1 MLEPING
8 QILLDGKKVSLN
20 NYNWKSLVGY
30 VTQSVYLIDDSIKNN
45 ILVGA
50 NSSSEFDEK
59 RFNLAIKN
67 SQLDIFIDQIPEGIN
82 FKVGENGIKLSGGQ
96 RQRIGIA
103 RTLYSNPKILIL
115 DEITSSLDVKTAENL
130 LKSLIINRKNYNN
143 LYITQ

>member
-1 MLEPING
+1 ME
-8 QILLDGKKVSLN
+8 KF
-20 NYNWKSLVGY
+20 VGY

-67 SQLDIFIDQIPEGIN
+67 SQLDIFIDQIPEGITL
-82 FKVGENGIKLSGGQ
+82 KLVKWDQVIWGQ

-130 LKSLIINRKNYNN
+130 LKSLNN
-143 LYITQ
+143 LTGKLQQFIYHTMIKSSKMLI